1 MIQKIAVQELVVVQA
16 KLYLREPMAVF
27 FTLLF
32 APLLLVV
39 MGFIFGN
46 EPMPMFGGLGQLDVY
61 VPTYAAIV
69 IGVVGLTA
77 VPIETSA
84 RRETGVL
91 RRFRA
96 TPLRPLTYLISDVM
110 VYFVMI
116 LLGILL
122 LFTLGIGVYRVQ
134 FAGNPFVLLA
144 GIGLSAAAFLA
155 LGYVIA
161 SLAPNT
167 RIATVV
173 GNVLFIPMM
182 MLSGITLPLEMM
194 PETVRNVARFIPLTH
209 VTTLL
214 RGLWFGEP
222 IHQHVMEIVVLAGI
236 LVGGII
242 VAARTFRWE

>member
-1 MIQKIAVQELVVVQA
+1 
-16 KLYLREPMAVF
+16 
-27 FTLLF
+27 
-32 APLLLVV
+32 
-39 MGFIFGN
+39 
-46 EPMPMFGGLGQLDVY
+46 
-61 VPTYAAIV
+61 
-69 IGVVGLTA
+69 
-77 VPIETSA
+77 
-84 RRETGVL
+84 
-91 RRFRA
+91 
-96 TPLRPLTYLISDVM
+96 
-110 VYFVMI
+110 
-116 LLGILL
+116 
-122 LFTLGIGVYRVQ
+122 LGIGVYRVQ
-134 FAGNPFVLLA
+134 FAGNPSSCWRHC
-144 GIGLSAAAFLA
+144 LSAAAFLA

-161 SLAPNT
+161 SLAPNA